1 MRAGPLSDT
10 RVLERLKRDFV
21 CTWVLAKHLPTIAE
35 GAEDPFVRRVAKTSH
50 ENYLYPVDS
59 QVLSPEGELLD
70 HVCANDKERASA
82 EQYLVLLDA
91 ADD

>member
-10 RVLERLKRDFV
+10 RVLERLERDFV
-21 CTWVLAKHLPTIAE
+21 CTWVLAKHLPAIAE
-35 GAEDPFVRRVAKTSH
+35 HAEDPFVRQVAKTSH

-70 HVCANDKERASA
+70 HVCANDHERSSA
-82 EQYLVLLDA
+82 AHYLVLLDA

>member
-10 RVLERLKRDFV
+10 RVLERLKGDFV
-21 CTWVLAKHLPTIAE
+21 CTWVLAKQLPAIAE
-35 GAEDPFVRRVAKTSH
+35 RANDPFVRRVAKTSH

-70 HVCANDKERASA
+70 HICANDHERGSA
-82 EQYLVLLDA
+82 EHYLVLLDA
-91 ADD
+91 ADN